1 MPTFFA
7 SGIALAIAVRPLHL
21 AGRPRYCREYGE
33 GEGRAVEQIN
43 WLAVI
48 LSANLAMAIGFVW
61 YGPLFGGARLFERVA
76 ERAGRSEGPVRSML
90 GAILLQGLSALLLG
104 HMYARIGTATL
115 DAKPWL
121 YWMQSGGIAL
131 GFIVPA
137 LWISYSRQ
145 RLPLREALVD
155 SGFWLTVY
163 LAAGTVFW
171 ALS

>member
-1 MPTFFA
+1 MGP
-7 SGIALAIAVRPLHL
+7 
-21 AGRPRYCREYGE
+21 
-33 GEGRAVEQIN
+33 IN

-61 YGPLFGGARLFERVA
+61 YGPIFGGARLFERVGKNA
-76 ERAGRSEGPVRSML
+76 KPPAGPVRSML
-90 GAILLQGLSALLLG
+90 GAVLLQGLSALLLG
-104 HMYARIGTATL
+104 HMYARIGAETL
-115 DAKPWL
+115 AAKPWL
-121 YWMQSGGIAL
+121 FWMQSGGIAL

-145 RLPLREALVD
+145 RLDLRETLVD
-155 SGFWLTVY
+155 SGFWLVVY